1 MFLTSVHSRLILPIA
16 LLLAAASPLLA
27 QSAPAPASVRALLSA
42 TKAIT
47 VFDHVTASASE
58 GVVTLEGAVTS
69 RAKREQIETEVA
81 TAPGVRQIVNRLRV
95 LGASPGDEDLR
106 RRVARAI
113 YGHPSFRAYA
123 AMSQPPIRVLVDEG
137 RVTLAGKVR
146 TSVEKLVA
154 RSIAEAEAK
163 RQVDDELR
171 VTAR

>member
-1 MFLTSVHSRLILPIA
+1 MISRLILSIV
-16 LLLAAASPLLA
+16 LLLAAAPPLLA

-47 VFDHVTASASE
+47 VFDHVSATASG

-81 TAPGVRQIVNRLRV
+81 TAPGVTQIVNRVKV
-95 LGASPGDEDLR
+95 LGSSPGDEGLR

-123 AMSQPPIRVLVDEG
+123 AMSQPPIRVLVDDG
-137 RVTLAGKVR
+137 RVRLAGEVR
-146 TSVEKLVA
+146 TTVEKLVA
-154 RSIAEAEAK
+154 RSIAESEAK
-163 RQVDDELR
+163 RKVADDLR
-171 VTAR
+171 VTGR